1 MSKLEHMLETMPQRG
16 TPADDVELLERAD
29 SVWANVGRSQ
39 HELLV
44 LLREIGRRAAW
55 RCDGAQDLPHWVS
68 IRYGVSAWKASRWV
82 AAADALASLP
92 RVSEALSSG
101 ALGLD
106 QVVELTRFATPE
118 TESELLPWA
127 RERSSGAIRRRAD
140 LERRRERDEVV
151 SAERDR
157 FLRWA
162 YSDDGTRFELEA
174 ELPADQG
181 AIVAK
186 ALTRLSDVMPQHP
199 DRHEHPYPI
208 EARRADALAMLC
220 SGAIAADPD
229 PDRATLVVHTR
240 LETLLGEPGA
250 PNAEIEDGP
259 VIAPDTVR
267 RLACDARLQV
277 VVEDDAGNPLTL
289 GRLTRTP
296 SAAMVRALRHRDRGC
311 RFPGCGRRRYSNA
324 HHVEWWSKGGRTDL
338 DNLVLLCGFHHRLVH
353 EQGWRLSTHADG
365 TVSWFRPN
373 GERYRVGPAPP
384 VAAPIA

>member
-1 MSKLEHMLETMPQRG
+1 MLEISETAQRG
-16 TPADDVELLERAD
+16 AAAVSDVELAAGAD
-29 SVWANVGRSQ
+29 ALWAIVGRAQ
-39 HELLV
+39 GALLA
-44 LLREIGRRAAW
+44 LFPEIDRREAW
-55 RCDGAQDLPHWVS
+55 RADGAQDLPHWVS
-68 IRYGVSAWKASRWV
+68 MRFGISAWKASRWV
-82 AAADALASLP
+82 AAGDALASLP

-106 QVVELTRFATPE
+106 KVVELTRFATPE
-118 TESELLPWA
+118 TESELIPWA

-140 LERRRERDEVV
+140 LERRRERHEVV
-151 SAERDR
+151 AAERDR
-157 FLRWA
+157 FLRWG

-186 ALTRLSDVMPQHP
+186 ALTRLSDAMPEHP
-199 DRHEHPYPI
+199 DGDDPYPA
-208 EARRADALAMLC
+208 EARRADALSMLC
-220 SGAIAADPD
+220 SGAIASDPD

-259 VIAPDTVR
+259 VIAPETAR

-277 VVEDDAGNPLTL
+277 VVEGDAGNPLSL
-289 GRLTRTP
+289 GRLTRTVSP
-296 SAAMVRALRHRDRGC
+296 AMVRALRQRDRGC
-311 RFPGCGRRRYSNA
+311 RFPGCGRRRFTNA
-324 HHVEWWSKGGRTDL
+324 HHVEWWSRGGGTDL

-353 EQGWRLSTHADG
+353 EHGWRLSTHADG

-373 GERYRVGPAPP
+373 GERYGVGPAPP
-384 VAAPIA
+384 EAARLA